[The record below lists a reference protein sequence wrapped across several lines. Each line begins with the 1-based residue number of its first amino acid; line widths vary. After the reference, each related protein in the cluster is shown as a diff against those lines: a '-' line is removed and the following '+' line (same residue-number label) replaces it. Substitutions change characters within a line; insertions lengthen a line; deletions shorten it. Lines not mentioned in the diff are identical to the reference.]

1 VRAIAI
7 QAHGGLEQVKL
18 RTDWPDP
25 VPAAGEAVVDVKAC
39 GLNYLDVFVLRGM
52 PGLPVEMPRIPGGDI
67 SGVVGAVGAGVPRE
81 WIGRRVLIDPHIKTG
96 GALGENANGGLCE
109 KIAVP
114 AENLIHLPEAVT
126 FEQAAS
132 LPIAYG
138 TAYRMLITRGQV
150 QPGELVLI
158 LGASGGV
165 GTGCVQI
172 AKNLKARVIACASS
186 ASKLRRLQELGADHV
201 IDYTKEDFTQGR
213 QRFDVILDNVLNH
226 PPKATARVLAPDGVL
241 IPNSLGYTGGLFAGL
256 PRMARAVLMGRLGS
270 TTVKLVSPAV
280 NRENLDA
287 LLRLLESGEVRVVI
301 DKTYP
306 LDQAAGA
313 VTHMLEHHPSGK
325 IAITA

>member
-1 VRAIAI
+1 MRVIAI
-7 QAHGGLEQVKL
+7 EAHGGLEQVKL

-25 VPAAGEAVVDVKAC
+25 TPAAGEAVVDVKAC

-67 SGVVGAVGAGVPRE
+67 SGVVGAVGSGVPRE

-138 TAYRMLITRGQV
+138 TAYRMLITRGHV
-150 QPGELVLI
+150 QAGELVLI

-186 ASKLRRLQELGADHV
+186 PEKLRRLQELGADHV
-201 IDYTKEDFTQGR
+201 IDYTKEDFSKRAWEISDKRGV
-213 QRFDVILDNVLNH
+213 DVLVN
-226 PPKATARVLAPDGVL
+226 
-241 IPNSLGYTGGLFAGL
+241 YTGGDTWVPSLRTL
-256 PRMARAVLMGRLGS
+256 ARHGRLLTCGA
-270 TTVKLVSPAV
+270 TAGFDPKTDIRYIWRREV
-280 NRENLDA
+280 NIIGANGWRRSDLEA
-287 LLRLLESGEVRVVI
+287 LLVEVERGSIKPVI
-301 DKTYP
+301 DRVFP
-306 LDQAAGA
+306 LAESAEA
-313 VTHMLEHHPSGK
+313 MRVLEDREVFGK
-325 IAITA
+325 IIIRP

>member
-1 VRAIAI
+1 MRAIAI
-7 QAHGGLEQVKL
+7 EAHGGLEQVKL

-25 VPAAGEAVVDVKAC
+25 TPAAGEAVVDVKAC

-67 SGVVGAVGAGVPRE
+67 SGVVSAVGASVPRE

-114 AENLIHLPEAVT
+114 AENLIRLPDAVT

-138 TAYRMLITRGQV
+138 TAYRMLITRGHV
-150 QPGELVLI
+150 QAGELVLI

-186 ASKLRRLQELGADHV
+186 PEKLRRLQELGADHV
-201 IDYTKEDFTQGR
+201 IDYTKEDFSKRAWEISDKKGV
-213 QRFDVILDNVLNH
+213 DVLVN
-226 PPKATARVLAPDGVL
+226 
-241 IPNSLGYTGGLFAGL
+241 YTGGDTWVPSLRTL
-256 PRMARAVLMGRLGS
+256 ARHGRLLTCGA
-270 TTVKLVSPAV
+270 TAGFDPKTDIRYIWRREV
-280 NRENLDA
+280 NIIGANGWRRSDLEA
-287 LLRLLESGEVRVVI
+287 LLIEVERGSIKPVI
-301 DKTYP
+301 DRVFP
-306 LDQAAGA
+306 LAESAEA
-313 VTHMLEHHPSGK
+313 MRVLEDREVFGK
-325 IAITA
+325 IIIRP